1 MSIALSADFDDL
13 SLPEQQA
20 ILEKLLTAR
29 SLIQERERIDKEE
42 FLRRYPTP
50 GALALDLLPKT
61 RQTPALEAVD
71 RELVALRDAPADRG
85 RTMIFVPPQEG
96 KALALNTP
104 IPTPSGWSTMGELK
118 VGDRVLDRHGKP
130 CRVTWLSPIWR
141 DRPCFTVRTGDGEA
155 IVADAAHEWP
165 ARLVRGGPE
174 YLHPTTSLARAR
186 AKNAQ
191 ILGPAGLDLP
201 DADLALDPYT
211 LGAWLG
217 DGHSRAARMTFADTE
232 IADRIRDAG
241 IEIRK
246 VEGQRYLWSLTPES
260 HLSSKP
266 GPVRVLLQQLGVW
279 GDKHIPA
286 AYLRGSDKQRLALL
300 QGLIDTDG
308 YVSPK
313 GQVEFTSTRRRL
325 AEGVRELVY
334 SLGAKATIAEG
345 RAVVNGKDCGPKW
358 RVKFYLS
365 GAAHITRKAERCKN
379 SSVAR
384 VRYVSAEPTASV
396 PTRCI
401 EVDSADHTYLAGRTM
416 LPTHNSTRTSCWFPL
431 WMLAQDPTLRIA
443 IVSYSA
449 TKAER
454 WGRWLRRMIQ
464 SHGHRWGLELRSDSR
479 AVDRFE
485 TTAGGS
491 VVSVGISGGISGEPV
506 DLMII
511 DDPVRGRAEAE
522 SPTYRDAA
530 WDWWESNGA
539 TRGSARFKV
548 VLMLTRW
555 HADDLGGRLLKH
567 EPGRWRVLRIP
578 AVRDPAAPVVRGD
591 DGASVYSP
599 NGELISVQDRR
610 PGYFLEL
617 KQTRSSYVWASIYMQ
632 TPVLAQGNLFRRDDA
647 RFWSEAP
654 ADRTRHD
661 QLGGRRV
668 VVGEIIKY
676 VSDMTRFITMDL
688 AASKKTS
695 ADWTV
700 ASCWA
705 ISLEGELL
713 LLDRH
718 RARLGEEEHW
728 DLVRPMTAL
737 WACPTVYVERGF
749 IGTVLVRDAT
759 MAGIRILPLDV
770 DTDKIT
776 RAIPATQRMKS
787 HTTYFPQDAEWLD
800 EWLDELAEFPSG
812 THDDQ
817 VDTFGHAARV
827 ASTHWTPPP
836 NDPPP
841 DAWETLARQ
850 REQVEERAYTSATGV
865 EGGIDIAR
873 ADW

>member
-1 MSIALSADFDDL
+1 MA
-13 SLPEQQA
+13 
-20 ILEKLLTAR
+20 
-29 SLIQERERIDKEE
+29 
-42 FLRRYPTP
+42 
-50 GALALDLLPKT
+50 
-61 RQTPALEAVD
+61 
-71 RELVALRDAPADRG
+71 
-85 RTMIFVPPQEG
+85 
-96 KALALNTP
+96 
-104 IPTPSGWSTMGELK
+104 
-118 VGDRVLDRHGKP
+118 
-130 CRVTWLSPIWR
+130 
-141 DRPCFTVRTGDGEA
+141 DGE
-155 IVADAAHEWP
+155 HEWP
-165 ARLVRGGPE
+165 ARLDRRTGE
-174 YLHPTTSLARAR
+174 YLHPTSSLARTR
-186 AKNAQ
+186 TKNAQ
-191 ILGPAGLDLP
+191 IFGPAGLDLP
-201 DADLALDPYT
+201 DADLALDPYA

-217 DGHSRAARMTFADTE
+217 DGHSKSARITFADVE
-232 IADRIRDAG
+232 IAERIRDAG

-246 VEGQRYLWSLTPES
+246 VHGQLYLWSLTPEG
-260 HLSSKP
+260 HLSSKA
-266 GPVRVLLQQLGVW
+266 GPVRVLLEQLGVW
-279 GDKHIPA
+279 GNKHIPA

-313 GQVEFTSTRRRL
+313 GQVEFTSTNPRL

-365 GAAHITRKAERCKN
+365 NAAHIARKAERCKD

-401 EVDSADHTYLAGRTM
+401 EVDSPDHTYLAGRTM

-464 SHGHRWGLELRSDSR
+464 EHGHRWDLYLRTDSR
-479 AVDRFE
+479 AVDHFE

-491 VVSVGISGGISGEPV
+491 VVSVGLAGGISGEPV
-506 DLMII
+506 DLMVI

-539 TRGSARFKV
+539 TRGSSRFKV

-555 HADDLGGRLLKH
+555 HADDLAGRLIEK
-567 EPGRWRVLRIP
+567 EPGRWKQLRIP
-578 AVRDPAAPVVRGD
+578 AVRDPSLPVVRGN
-591 DGASVYSP
+591 DGASVYDPS
-599 NGELISVQDRR
+599 GELISVQGRR
-610 PGYFLEL
+610 PGYFREL
-617 KQTRSSYVWASIYMQ
+617 KKDRSLYVWNSIYMQ
-632 TPVLAQGNLFRRDDA
+632 APVLAEGNLFRRDDA
-647 RFWSEAP
+647 RFWTEAP
-654 ADRTRHD
+654 GDRSHHD
-661 QLGGRRV
+661 PLGGKR
-668 VVGEIIKY
+668 IIVNGVMKY
-676 VSDMTRFITMDL
+676 VADMTRFITMDL

-705 ISLEGELL
+705 ITLEGELL
-713 LLDRH
+713 LLDRR

-728 DLVRPMTAL
+728 DLARPLTAL

-749 IGTVLVRDAT
+749 IGTVLVVDAT
-759 MAGIRILPLDV
+759 RSGVRILPLDV
-770 DTDKIT
+770 DADKVT
-776 RAIPATQRMKS
+776 RALPATQRMKS
-787 HTTYFPQDAEWLD
+787 HTAYFPADAEWLD
-800 EWLDELAEFPSG
+800 EWLDELASFPAG
-812 THDDQ
+812 AHDDQ

-827 ASTHWTPPP
+827 VSTHWSPPP

-841 DAWETLARQ
+841 DPWELQ
-850 REQVEERAYTSATGV
+850 DKLREQAEERAYASATGGTEQV
-865 EGGIDIAR
+865 DIAT